1 MSLPEFCVRRPVF
14 AVMLNLLIVLFGVV
28 GYLNLPVRELPDVD
42 PPIVAVTTI
51 YQGANAGIMESEVT
65 ERLEQE
71 INTIPGIKTLT
82 SISRDEVSM
91 LTVRFN
97 LDVDVDVAAQDVRD
111 RISRAR
117 ALMPE
122 DIKEPIVTKQDA
134 NAQEVMWIALYS
146 ERYTTLELTDIAE
159 RQFKDRLQTVPGVG
173 GINLGGEKRQAIRLR
188 LDATRMAAMEVTAAD
203 VARVLRMDSVE
214 LPAGRLEN
222 LDREMTV
229 RALGK
234 LSRPEQLESL
244 IVREV
249 NGAPVRLREVA
260 DIEFGVEDE
269 RTVARYNGQP
279 SVGLGVVKQSEA
291 NAVEVADRV
300 KAEIE
305 KIKPLLPEGVQVD
318 VAYDSS
324 TYVKKAIA
332 EVKETVFIAFALVLL
347 VMLLFLRSFYSTIIP
362 MLAVPV
368 SLIGVFAMLSVLGY
382 SVNLLTLLALV
393 LAVGV
398 VVDDAI
404 VVLENIYR
412 HVEQGMKPFEAAILG
427 MKEIT
432 SAVIAITITLVV
444 VFIPIAFQ
452 SSATG
457 VLFREFAFAT
467 AGAVAISAF
476 VALTLTPT
484 LCARIL
490 RPPGKH
496 GRVYNGLERGLKRIE
511 GAYNQA
517 LAWAVSRRFLVV
529 LVALATLGITGFWA
543 RSLPR
548 EFLPD
553 DDKGY
558 VFAIV
563 FAPEGS
569 TSEYTD
575 RVVRQAE
582 DIFTSYPEVEGAFSA
597 VALARGA
604 PGESDFGIVFG
615 KLKDG
620 PRRSAIELSRPG
632 GIGSIFTRLINEIK
646 GANAVAILPKS
657 GDFGEQY
664 QLVLQGADLEE
675 LEVVAKRV
683 RDELTVAGFV
693 MQPRINLN
701 FEQPELQLNF
711 DRDLASS
718 QGVSVRDMSQAL
730 QILWGGL
737 DVARY
742 NRAGKEYKIIAQ
754 LKREDRLAV
763 PSLEDI
769 YVRNGA
775 GRLVKL
781 SSFIQPTQS
790 GSPNAINRFA
800 RQRAVTIAAQVQGV
814 SLGEAVSKTEAL
826 LKDILPPDI
835 SFRWSGE
842 ADEIQEGGAES
853 VRVFILAVLIIYM
866 VLAAQFESLRHPFTI
881 MLALPLALF
890 GALGGIWLLAMV
902 NQFALI
908 KFYAPL
914 DQLPGP
920 IAWLT
925 THLPEVPGMTLN
937 VYSLIGI
944 VLLLGLVTK
953 NSILL
958 VEFANQRVA
967 EGADARSAMLAAGR
981 TRLRPILMTAVATI
995 VGILPVALGLGDAS
1009 MSRRALGV
1017 AVVGGMATS
1026 TFLTLFVVPVVYI
1039 LLSGRAPRITL
1050 PVGPTSQTGSGPSH
1064 P

>member
-1 MSLPEFCVRRPVF
+1 MSLPEFCIRRPIF

-82 SISRDEVSM
+82 SISRDEVS
-91 LTVRFN
+91 LITVSFN

-122 DIKEPIVTKQDA
+122 DIEEPVVAKQDA

-146 ERYTTLELTDIAE
+146 ERFTTLELTDIAE

-203 VARVLRMDSVE
+203 IARVLRMDSVE

-234 LSRPEQLESL
+234 ISRPEEFEQLVIRYL
-244 IVREV
+244 D
-249 NGAPVRLREVA
+249 GAPVRLREVA
-260 DIEFGVEDE
+260 TVEFGVEDE
-269 RTVARYNGQP
+269 NSVARYNGQP

-291 NAVEVADRV
+291 NAVEVADLV
-300 KAEIE
+300 KAEVE
-305 KIKPLLPEGVQVD
+305 RIKPNLPPAVHVD
-318 VAYDSS
+318 IAYDSS

-347 VMLLFLRSFYSTIIP
+347 VMLLFLRNFYSTIIP

-368 SLIGVFAMLSVLGY
+368 SLVGVFAMLSVLGY

-412 HVEQGMKPFEAAILG
+412 HVEEGMQPFDAAIRG

-432 SAVIAITITLVV
+432 SAVIAITITLIV
-444 VFIPIAFQ
+444 VFVPIAFQ

-484 LCARIL
+484 MCARIL

-496 GRVYNGLERGLKRIE
+496 GRIYNALERGLKGIE
-511 GAYNQA
+511 NAYNHA
-517 LAWAVSRRFLVV
+517 LGWAVRRRFVVV
-529 LVALATLGITGFWA
+529 LVALATLGITGFWVK
-543 RSLPR
+543 SLPQ

-558 VFAIV
+558 VFAMI

-575 RVVRQAE
+575 RMVRQAE
-582 DIFTSYPEVEGAFSA
+582 DILGSYPEVEGAFSA

-615 KLKDG
+615 KLKEG
-620 PRRSAIELSRPG
+620 PRRTSIELSRPG

-657 GDFGEQY
+657 GNFGEQY
-664 QLVLQGADLEE
+664 QLVLQGPELEHLEE
-675 LEVVAKRV
+675 VAKTV
-683 RDELTVAGFV
+683 RDALVGAGFV

-701 FEQPELQLNF
+701 FEQPQLQLNF
-711 DRDLASS
+711 DRDLAAS

-737 DVARY
+737 DLARY
-742 NRAGKEYKIIAQ
+742 NRAGKEYKVIAQ
-754 LKREDRLAV
+754 LKREDRLAP

-775 GRLVKL
+775 GELVKL
-781 SSFIQPTQS
+781 SSFILPTES
-790 GSPNAINRFA
+790 GSANAINRFA
-800 RQRAVTIAAQVQGV
+800 RQRAVTIAAQPRGV
-814 SLGEAVSKTEAL
+814 SLGEAVNRTEAL
-826 LKDILPPDI
+826 LKEVLPPDVNY
-835 SFRWSGE
+835 RWTGE
-842 ADEIQEGGAES
+842 ADEIKEGGAES
-853 VRVFILAVLIIYM
+853 IRVFILAVLIIYM

-890 GALGGIWLLAMV
+890 GALGGIWLLATV

-925 THLPEVPGMTLN
+925 THLPEIPAMTLN
-937 VYSLIGI
+937 VYSLIGL

-958 VEFANQRVA
+958 VEFANQRMA
-967 EGADARSAMLAAGR
+967 RGANAVDAMLDAGR

-995 VGILPVALGLGDAS
+995 VGILPVALGLGEATI
-1009 MSRRALGV
+1009 SRRALGV
-1017 AVVGGMATS
+1017 AVVGGMTTS

-1039 LLSGRAPRITL
+1039 LLSGRQPAARPADAPAPT
-1050 PVGPTSQTGSGPSH
+1050 PVEAV
-1064 P
+1064 

>member
-1 MSLPEFCVRRPVF
+1 MSLPEFCIRRPIF

-28 GYLNLPVRELPDVD
+28 GYFNLPVRELPDVD

-82 SISRDEVSM
+82 SLSRDEVS
-91 LTVRFN
+91 LITVRFN

-122 DIKEPIVTKQDA
+122 DIEEPIVAKQDA
-134 NAQEVMWIALYS
+134 NAQEVMWIALFS
-146 ERYTTLELTDIAE
+146 ERYSTLELTDIAE

-173 GINLGGEKRQAIRLR
+173 GINFGGEKRQAIRLR
-188 LDATRMAAMEVTAAD
+188 LDATRMAAFQVTATD
-203 VARVLRMDSVE
+203 IARVLRMDSVE

-234 LSRPEQLESL
+234 LSQPEQLENL
-244 IVREV
+244 IVREL
-249 NGAPVRLREVA
+249 NGAQVRLREVA
-260 DIEFGVEDE
+260 DVEFGVEDE

-305 KIKPLLPEGVQVD
+305 KIQLTLPEGVHVD
-318 VAYDSS
+318 IAYDSS

-347 VMLLFLRSFYSTIIP
+347 VMLLFLRNFYSTIIP

-368 SLIGVFAMLSVLGY
+368 SLVGVFALLSVLGY

-412 HVEQGMKPFEAAILG
+412 HVEEGMEPFDAALLG

-432 SAVIAITITLVV
+432 SAVIAITITLIA
-444 VFIPIAFQ
+444 VFVPIAFQ

-490 RPPGKH
+490 RPPGRH
-496 GRVYNGLERGLKRIE
+496 GRLYNALERGFKRIE
-511 GAYNQA
+511 TAYNHA
-517 LAWAVSRRFLVV
+517 LAWAVGRKFIVV
-529 LVALATLGITGFWA
+529 LVALATLGLTGFWA
-543 RSLPR
+543 KSLPQ

-558 VFAIV
+558 VFAII

-575 RVVRQAE
+575 RIVRQAE
-582 DIFTSYPEVEGAFSA
+582 DIITSYPEVQGAFSA

-604 PGESDFGIVFG
+604 PGESDFGIVFA
-615 KLKDG
+615 KLKEG
-620 PRRSAIELSRPG
+620 KRRSSIELSRPG
-632 GIGSIFTRLINEIK
+632 ARGSIFTRLITEIK

-664 QLVLQGADLEE
+664 QLVLQGADLEK
-675 LEVVAKRV
+675 LEGVAKNV
-683 RDELTVAGFV
+683 RDALVRAGFV
-693 MQPRINLN
+693 MQPRLNLN
-701 FEQPELQLNF
+701 FEQPQLQLNF
-711 DRDLASS
+711 DRDLAAS

-737 DVARY
+737 DLARY
-742 NRAGKEYKIIAQ
+742 NRAGKEYKVIGQ
-754 LKREDRLAV
+754 LRREDRLAA

-775 GRLVKL
+775 GGLVKL
-781 SSFIQPTQS
+781 ASFIQATQS

-814 SLGEAVSKTEAL
+814 SLGEAVNRTEAL
-826 LKDILPPDI
+826 LKQILPPDVT
-835 SFRWSGE
+835 FRWSGE
-842 ADEIQEGGAES
+842 ADEIKEGGAES
-853 VRVFILAVLIIYM
+853 MRVFILAVLIIYM

-890 GALGGIWLLAMV
+890 GALGGIWLLATV

-914 DQLPGP
+914 EELPGP
-920 IAWLT
+920 IAWLS
-925 THLPEVPGMTLN
+925 THLPEVPGMTIN

-958 VEFANQRVA
+958 VEFANQRMA
-967 EGADARSAMLAAGR
+967 QGADAKSAMLDAGR

-995 VGILPVALGLGDAS
+995 VGILPVALGLGEAS

-1017 AVVGGMATS
+1017 AVVGGMTTS

-1039 LLSGRAPRITL
+1039 LLSGRKAREGSPADANVAGL
-1050 PVGPTSQTGSGPSH
+1050 PQP
-1064 P
+1064 